1 MQTFEIYSLIKIYSK
16 TFRDYLL
23 HPPLSPARRSKI
35 GKNGSG
41 SEPKSE
47 KKEKKVKKVEMSES
61 RTKKFRKLFAQKIA
75 DDEKL
80 INYFSCALVADILLQ
95 GHLYVSENYF
105 SFYSNVFGYVTKVSL
120 KFLSIRFF
128 FFGQNN
134 YFWNSLV
141 MNSFVDIKLI

>member
-1 MQTFEIYSLIKIYSK
+1 MQMFEIYSLIKIYSK

-23 HPPLSPARRSKI
+23 HPPLSPANKSTKI

-61 RTKKFRKLFAQKIA
+61 RIKKFRKLFAQKIA

-105 SFYSNVFGYVTKVSL
+105 SFYSNVFGYVTKVS
-120 KFLSIRFF
+120 FNRIIF
-128 FFGQNN
+128 FFGQ
-134 YFWNSLV
+134 
-141 MNSFVDIKLI
+141 K